1 MAPRYA
7 APVGP
12 CRSEEEARVPSGPE
26 TAPRG
31 GEVVRV
37 RLRARGVVQGVGFR
51 PFVHG
56 LAVERGLS
64 GLVGNDADGV
74 FAELEGPAAAV
85 GAALDAVRSD
95 PPPLAVVESVDV
107 EAVPPRGG
115 DGGFTI
121 VESLAGAA
129 RRTLVSP
136 DTATC
141 EACLAELFDPRD
153 RRYRYPFLNCTNCGP
168 RYSIVTDVPYDRP
181 NTTMAGFPLCADC
194 AAEYHDPADRRFHAQ
209 PTCCP
214 ACGPRLRLTPSP
226 EPAEAGGDAAV
237 VAEAAA
243 RLVAGEVLAIK
254 GLGGYHL
261 AVLAA
266 DEAAVAALR
275 ARKHRE
281 ERPFALMAADLDA
294 AGALGE
300 VGPDAAAL
308 LSGPRRPIVLLPR
321 RPDAPVAPSVAP
333 GSRELGV
340 MLPYTPLH
348 HLLAEALPGPF
359 VLTSG
364 NRSDEPIAY
373 RDDEAAERL
382 GPIADGVLSH
392 DRPIHMRID
401 DAVTRAWRGGE
412 LLVRRARGYAPQPVP
427 LAAAAPRHV
436 LACGAELKHTFC
448 LARDRYAFVSPHIGD
463 LENYETL
470 RSFTEGVAH
479 LSRLFDVDPTVVA
492 HDLHPEY
499 LSTKHAVDLEGVAL
513 TGVQHHH
520 AHIASCLADAGE
532 AGPVLGVA
540 YDGLGLGTDGT
551 IWGGELLAADL
562 TGFERVGHLASVA
575 LPGGQAAI
583 REPWRMAAAWVE
595 VAYDGDPP
603 PLAVAERHAERWGA
617 VTELARRGVQAPAT
631 SSVGRL
637 FDAVAALAGVR
648 DVITYEGQAAIEL
661 EQAAEPADRGAYP
674 LPLLDGPP
682 LRLDAGALVRAVVDD
697 LAAGASAGEVAARF
711 HDGLAAGTVAACVA
725 LRERTGLSTV
735 ALSGGVFQNLRLL
748 DAVVDGLGAAG
759 FGVLVHERVP
769 ANDGGISLGQ
779 AAVAVARDRAGMLG

>member
-1 MAPRYA
+1 
-7 APVGP
+7 
-12 CRSEEEARVPSGPE
+12 VPPAE
-26 TAPRG
+26 TAAQR

-37 RLRARGVVQGVGFR
+37 RLRVRGVVQGVGFR
-51 PFVHG
+51 PFVYG
-56 LAVERGLS
+56 LAVERGLA
-64 GLVGNDADGV
+64 GFVGNDADGV
-74 FAELEGPAAAV
+74 FAELEGAAAAV
-85 GAALDAVRSD
+85 ESALVALREG
-95 PPPLAVVESVDV
+95 PPPLAVVEAV
-107 EAVPPRGG
+107 EVEGVSPRGG
-115 DGGFTI
+115 GGFAI
-121 VESLAGAA
+121 VESPSAA
-129 RRTLVSP
+129 TRRTLVSP

-141 EACLAELFDPRD
+141 GACLAELFDPGD

-181 NTTMAGFPLCADC
+181 NTTMAGFDLCAAC

-214 ACGPRLRLTPSP
+214 ACGPRLRLSAPGGQAQP
-226 EPAEAGGDAAV
+226 GAGDDAV

-243 RLVAGEVLAIK
+243 RLVRGEVLAIK
-254 GLGGYHL
+254 GIGGYHL

-294 AGALGE
+294 ARALGE
-300 VGPDAAAL
+300 VDDTAAAL
-308 LSGPRRPIVLLPR
+308 LAGPRRPIVLLAR

-382 GPIADGVLSH
+382 APIADGLLTH
-392 DRPIHMRID
+392 DRPIHMRVD

-427 LAAAAPRHV
+427 LSPAAPRHV

-448 LARDRYAFVSPHIGD
+448 LARDRHAFVSPHIGD

-470 RSFTEGVAH
+470 RSFTEGVGH
-479 LSRLFDVDPTVVA
+479 LSRLFDVDPVVVA

-540 YDGLGLGTDGT
+540 YDGLGLGSDGT

-562 TGFERVGHLASVA
+562 TGFERVGHLATVA
-575 LPGGQAAI
+575 LPGGEAAI
-583 REPWRMAAAWVE
+583 REPWRMAAAWAE
-595 VAYDGDPP
+595 AAYDGAPP

-617 VTELARRGVQAPAT
+617 VTALARRGVQAPAT

-661 EQAAEPADRGAYP
+661 EQAADPGGRGAYP

-682 LRLDAGALVRAVVDD
+682 LRLDGGALVRAVVDD
-697 LAAGASAGEVAARF
+697 LTRGASVGEVAARF

-748 DAVVDGLGAAG
+748 GAVVDGLAEQG

-779 AAVAVARDRAGMLG
+779 AAVAAARDRAGMLG